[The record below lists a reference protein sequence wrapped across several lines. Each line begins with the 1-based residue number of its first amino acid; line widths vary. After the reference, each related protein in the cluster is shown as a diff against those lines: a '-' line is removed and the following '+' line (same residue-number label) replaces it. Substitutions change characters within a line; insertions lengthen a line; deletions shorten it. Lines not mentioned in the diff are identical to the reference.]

1 VVVFIRIGASGKLGK
16 RGEAYQH
23 APSFGKQELQ
33 VRRIRVCTPTKISVV
48 CRTRNMLKPRI
59 SILCLL
65 MAVVTGGPS
74 HAQSV
79 PAAGLSEPAA
89 KETNPLAFP
98 PGGKSA
104 SDGSI
109 FIRKNARAI
118 TLKIPAPRGQITDR
132 EGRTFAQSQV
142 AYQVGLQ
149 FTQFE
154 NADRNF
160 IVTWAQ
166 TRLATL
172 QTLVK
177 NAVPKT
183 DDELYDH
190 YQNRRWI
197 PLLVSGQLDP
207 KVAASLEPKLG
218 AGLILHPVYRRYYP
232 EGELAAHIIGYSGSV
247 GKLPTGPILF
257 NEPMWE
263 ESEGRAGLEKLFDAQ
278 LVGEPGMKRLLV
290 DEAGNKLLE
299 EQVARPRPGG
309 TVVTTLNMEWQR
321 LAEKV
326 LRNGCRRGAFVVIDV
341 VTGEVLVMASRPS
354 FDLNR
359 FIPGISDEEY
369 EALNK
374 DASGPLFGRAFQSGY
389 PPASSFKPIV
399 ALAALNNGTITKN
412 SEIYCPAALRIGN
425 HILNNW
431 SKNPEGSINVTRAL
445 ARSCNPWFAQVGID
459 VGPTAFLSLARRL
472 GFGER
477 TGLPLL
483 GETPG
488 LVPNDEYMTK
498 LHKRRILD
506 GDTANMSIGQG
517 DLLASPLQV
526 AQAMAG
532 IANGGALPRLQLITQ
547 IQDSRGRVVKA
558 TVPERKNW
566 LGLDSKAVEVVREGM
581 SEVVNSGY
589 GTGKSGA
596 LSYTTLCGKT
606 GTAQWGPK
614 SKGQRLAWFA
624 GFLPEDN
631 PRYAFAVL
639 YEGRP
644 GETVSGGRMAAP
656 MVRNFFEPIKNDI
669 KDIIAPPQKAI
680 AVNENGDVDVPKLEG
695 ADAPPVA
702 LPVEEP
708 KRALPVKE
716 TEPDEPTQPPR
727 PPRPDR
733 ALPVADDEVIDEN
746 IEDPE

>member
-1 VVVFIRIGASGKLGK
+1 MK
-16 RGEAYQH
+16 H
-23 APSFGKQELQ
+23 
-33 VRRIRVCTPTKISVV
+33 CH
-48 CRTRNMLKPRI
+48 
-59 SILCLL
+59 SILVLL
-65 MAVVTGGPS
+65 LAAATSGLCT
-74 HAQSV
+74 AQSV
-79 PAAGLSEPAA
+79 AVATSQPPAS

-109 FIRKNARAI
+109 LTRKNARAI

-154 NADRNF
+154 NADRQF
-160 IVTWAQ
+160 IVNWGRA
-166 TRLATL
+166 RLNTL

-177 NAVPKT
+177 NPVPKT

-197 PLLVSGQLDP
+197 PLLVSGQIDAKL
-207 KVAASLEPKLG
+207 AASLEPKLG
-218 AGLILHPVYRRYYP
+218 AGLMLHPVYRRYYP
-232 EGELAAHIIGYSGSV
+232 EGEVAAHIIGYSGSV
-247 GKLPTGPILF
+247 GKLPTGPINF

-278 LVGEPGMKRLLV
+278 LTGEPGMKRLLF
-290 DEAGNKLLE
+290 DELGNKLLE
-299 EQVARPRPGG
+299 EQVSRPRPGG
-309 TVVTTLNMEWQR
+309 TVVTTLNMEWQL

-359 FIPGISDEEY
+359 FIPGIGDEEF
-369 EALNK
+369 AGLNK
-374 DASGPLFGRAFQSGY
+374 DVSQPLFGRAFQSAY

-399 ALAALNNGTITKN
+399 ALAALNNGTINKN
-412 SEIYCPAALRIGN
+412 TQVYCPAAIRIGN
-425 HILNNW
+425 HTFNNW
-431 SKNPEGSINVTRAL
+431 SKNAEGDIDVRRAL
-445 ARSCNPWFAQVGID
+445 ARSCNPWFYQVGID

-477 TGLPLL
+477 TGLPLI

-488 LVPNDEYMTK
+488 LVPSDEYMLK
-498 LHKRRILD
+498 MHKRRILD

-517 DLLASPLQV
+517 DLMASPLQV

-547 IQDSRGRVVKA
+547 IQDPRGRVIKA

-566 LGLDSKAVEVVREGM
+566 LGLDQAAVEEVREGM
-581 SEVVNSGY
+581 SDVVNSGY
-589 GTGKSGA
+589 GTGKGGG

-614 SKGQRLAWFA
+614 AKAQRLAWFA
-624 GFLPEDN
+624 GFLPKDN

-669 KDIIAPPQKAI
+669 KDIIAPPQKALL
-680 AVNENGDVDVPKLEG
+680 VDEEGDSEIPKAEPIDPDDLG
-695 ADAPPVA
+695 LPGPKPARA

-708 KRALPVKE
+708 AKKDVPPA
-716 TEPDEPTQPPR
+716 EPS